1 MVYVSDVF
9 HKKKLD
15 SKKINIKTIYISEGE
30 KFERNT
36 DGSKDDNIINGVRIK
51 KEYYLNNELKHIESD
66 FDTRIEYTFVENTN
80 NNTNYTCPNCGMT
93 AKLKEF
99 NGGCPYCGTYY
110 NLDYSDVDLGS
121 KKYYDR
127 ILRNKTYRTI
137 SAIVDAVICFFII
150 YNVIKYTSRTFNI
163 NDYYKIFIFGT
174 IASLLFYYAFYMF
187 DAYFILG
194 PVKRYKDKFNE
205 QQKEF
210 WKKSGLDKVT
220 FFNNFNYEVRK
231 YYYNK
236 KDVIDYDVIDFDS
249 FKDYYIKDD
258 RYIEVEAYI
267 RVVTFD
273 GEFHSKFKKK
283 IFRFKQNK
291 NGTTKLGNGTNVMM
305 CHNCGASIDVTKSK
319 CDYCDSEIKY
329 LQEWILQ

>member
-15 SKKINIKTIYISEGE
+15 SKKINIKTIYLVDG
-30 KFERNT
+30 KRFERNT
-36 DGSKDDNIINGVRIK
+36 DGSKDDNILNGVRVK
-51 KEYYLNNELKHIESD
+51 KEYYLNNELKHKELD
-66 FDTRIEYTFVENTN
+66 FDTRIEYTFINDENEN
-80 NNTNYTCPNCGMT
+80 KNYTCKNCGMT

-99 NGGCPYCGTYY
+99 DGGCPFCGTYY
-110 NLDYSDVDLGS
+110 NLEYKEKDLGS

-127 ILRNKTYRTI
+127 VLRNKSYRFI
-137 SAIVDAVICFFII
+137 SAIIDCLLCFIICFNI
-150 YNVIKYTSRTFNI
+150 VKSTSRTFNI
-163 NDYYKIFIFGT
+163 NDLYKIFIFGT
-174 IASLLFYYAFYMF
+174 ISSLIFYYFFYVL
-187 DAYFILG
+187 DAYVLLKPIE
-194 PVKRYKDKFNE
+194 KYKEKQNDIQRK
-205 QQKEF
+205 F
-210 WKKSGLDKVT
+210 WKNSGLDKVS

-231 YYYNK
+231 FYYNK
-236 KDVIDYDVIDFDS
+236 SDVIDYDVIDFDS

-267 RVVTFD
+267 RVVYFD
-273 GEFHSKFKKK
+273 GDFHSRYKKK

-291 NGTTKLGNGTNVMM
+291 NGTTKLKKGTNIMM

-319 CDYCDSEIKY
+319 CEYCDSEIKY

>member
-15 SKKINIKTIYISEGE
+15 SKKINIKTIYLVDGIRY
-30 KFERNT
+30 ERNT
-36 DGSKDDNIINGVRIK
+36 DGSKDDNITNGIRVK
-51 KEYYLNNELKHIESD
+51 KEYYLNNELKHTEHE
-66 FDTRIEYTFVENTN
+66 FDTRIEYSFVENEN
-80 NNTNYTCPNCGMT
+80 SNKNYTCPNCGMT

-110 NLDYSDVDLGS
+110 NLDYKDKDLGS

-127 ILRNKTYRTI
+127 VLRNKSYRLI
-137 SAIVDAVICFFII
+137 SAIIDAIICFLISFII
-150 YNVIKYTSRTFNI
+150 IKNTSRTFNI
-163 NDYYKIFIFGT
+163 NDFYKIFVFGS
-174 IASLLFYYAFYMF
+174 IASLLFYYVFYIV
-187 DAYFILG
+187 DAYVILG
-194 PVKRYKDKFNE
+194 PIKRYKDKQN
-205 QQKEF
+205 QLQKDF

-236 KDVIDYDVIDFDS
+236 EDVIDYDIIDFDS
-249 FKDYYIKDD
+249 FKEYTIKDD
-258 RYIEVEAYI
+258 RYVEVEAYI
-267 RVVTFD
+267 RVVYFD
-273 GEFHSKFKKK
+273 GDFRSNFKKK

-291 NGTTKLGNGTNVMM
+291 NGTIKLGKGTNIMM

>member
-15 SKKINIKTIYISEGE
+15 ENKINVKTIYLVDGI
-30 KFERNT
+30 KYERNT
-36 DGSKDDNIINGVRIK
+36 DGSKDDNIKNGIRIK
-51 KEYYLNNELKHIESD
+51 KEYYLNGELKHKEHD
-66 FDTRIEYTFVENTN
+66 FDSRIEYTFINDENEN
-80 NNTNYTCPNCGMT
+80 KNYTCKNCGMT

-110 NLDYSDVDLGS
+110 NIDYSEKDLGS

-127 ILRNKTYRTI
+127 VLRNKSYRFIT
-137 SAIVDAVICFFII
+137 AIIDCILCFFLWFMI
-150 YNVIKYTSRTFNI
+150 VKYTSRTFNI
-163 NDYYKIFIFGT
+163 NDLYKIFIFGT
-174 IASLLFYYAFYMF
+174 ISSLICYYFFYIL
-187 DAYFILG
+187 DAYVILK
-194 PVKRYKDKFNE
+194 PIEIYKDKLNRK
-205 QQKEF
+205 QMEF
-210 WKKSGLDKVT
+210 WKESKLDKVS

-231 YYYNK
+231 HYYNK

-267 RVVTFD
+267 RVVSFD
-273 GEFHSKFKKK
+273 GEFHSKYKVRR
-283 IFRFKQNK
+283 FRFKQNK
-291 NGTTKLGNGTNVMM
+291 NGTTKLNKGTNVMM

-319 CDYCDSEIKY
+319 CEYCDSEIKY